1 MLFEILVA
9 VPGVV
14 RMENH
19 RYLYTDI
26 SYNSTKGVG

>member
-26 SYNSTKGVG
+26 SYNIISGVG

>member
-14 RMENH
+14 RMEHH

-26 SYNSTKGVG
+26 SYNSINGVG

>member
-26 SYNSTKGVG
+26 SYNSINVVG

>member
-1 MLFEILVA
+1 MLFEILVV

-26 SYNSTKGVG
+26 SYNSITGVG